1 MTGEAVMLI
10 KKADVK
16 KYFAEKRRKYNS
28 PLTIQSAAS
37 ANSFQPFG
45 SSIKAAP
52 APADTEAPVSTSK
65 SS

>member
-1 MTGEAVMLI
+1 MLI

-28 PLTIQSAAS
+28 PLTIQSAAG
-37 ANSFQPFG
+37 ANPFKPFD

>member
-28 PLTIQSAAS
+28 PLTLQSAAS
-37 ANSFQPFG
+37 ANSFKAFG
-45 SSIKAAP
+45 SSNKAAP
-52 APADTEAPVSTSK
+52 APADAVVPGSTAK
-65 SS
+65 ST

>member
-1 MTGEAVMLI
+1 MTGEAEMLI

-28 PLTIQSAAS
+28 PLTLQSAAS
-37 ANSFQPFG
+37 AHSF

-52 APADTEAPVSTSK
+52 APAVAVAPVSRSK

>member
-16 KYFAEKRRKYNS
+16 KYFAAKRRTHNT
-28 PLTIQSAAS
+28 PLTIQSAVS
-37 ANSFQPFG
+37 ANSFRHFG

-52 APADTEAPVSTSK
+52 APAGAVVPGSTSK
-65 SS
+65 

>member
-1 MTGEAVMLI
+1 MLI

-28 PLTIQSAAS
+28 PLTIQSAGS
-37 ANSFQPFG
+37 ANSFRPFG

-52 APADTEAPVSTSK
+52 ASADAVAPVSRSK